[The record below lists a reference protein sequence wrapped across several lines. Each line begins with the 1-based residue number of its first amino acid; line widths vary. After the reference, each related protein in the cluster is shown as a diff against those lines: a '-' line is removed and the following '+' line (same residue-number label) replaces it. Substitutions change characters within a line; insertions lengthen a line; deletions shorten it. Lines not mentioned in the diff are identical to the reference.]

1 MNRLCARTRGLKFS
15 SKQKQTPAVIPAKAG
30 IHRQYGAWI
39 PAFAGMT
46 AREGATLRTQVAL
59 ASSKQETPHSA
70 SPKAA
75 VNLSFQDN
83 LRCVLAHCDIDLI

>member
-30 IHRQYGAWI
+30 
-39 PAFAGMT
+39 MT

-59 ASSKQETPHSA
+59 VPSKQETPHSA